1 MITFTIHSRPATAKN
16 GMSVVRLRNGRT
28 ISIKKKSLV
37 AFEREA
43 LAQIPRSARQ
53 NINQPVNVCMHFWL
67 KENRRTDLV
76 GLEQA
81 VLDILVKAGVI
92 KDDSGWH
99 ERIAVSYD
107 GSVICGVDS
116 KDPRVEVVITSIV

>member
-1 MITFTIHSRPATAKN
+1 MIFTIHSRPATAKN

-37 AFEREA
+37 NFEREA
-43 LAQIPRSARQ
+43 LAQIPKSARI
-53 NINQPVNVCMHFWL
+53 NIGRPVNVRMRFWI

-107 GSVICGVDS
+107 GSIICGVDP
-116 KDPRVEVVITSIV
+116 KHPRVEIVITPIV